1 MNIYAQ
7 MDNIYFDAL
16 AKGERIGLG
25 KGKTQA
31 QTQIASS
38 MLQSGIDI
46 ETIAKCTGLS
56 VEKVKTLQ
64 K

>member
-16 AKGERIGLG
+16 AKGEK